1 VGGGRHWRR
10 LCLRLRCR
18 RRRHLSW
25 AGRASLLAARELERG
40 AKLVGQQLDRL
51 ELLQVGANYALISF
65 NAFAW
70 LCFRRREEGQRGR

>member
-1 VGGGRHWRR
+1 
-10 LCLRLRCR
+10 
-18 RRRHLSW
+18 
-25 AGRASLLAARELERG
+25 LLAARELERG